1 MNPLRSVI
9 SAAARNDT
17 IKQAVTTAPVSR
29 GLVARFVP
37 GETTADALAASTE
50 LTDAGLS
57 VTLDYLG
64 EDSTDSERAERTVAA
79 YIELLEALG
88 ERGLAER
95 AEVSVK
101 LSAVGS
107 KFDRLYAYKGIS
119 RICKAAE
126 SAGTTVTLDM
136 EDRTTTDD
144 TLNMLTLLR
153 QKWPST
159 GVVVQ
164 AYLKRTL
171 EDCEQLAEQGAR
183 VRLCKGAYAEPST
196 VAYSDPYE
204 VSRNYLRC
212 AEVLLAGSGYPMFA
226 THDPQLLAILDE
238 RVRYHDRGRD
248 DFEYQMLYGVRPEE
262 QKKLVAEGN
271 TVRVYVPY
279 GEQWYGYLMRRLAE
293 RPANLAFFGRALV
306 SKK

>member
-9 SAAARNDT
+9 LAAARNET
-17 IKQAVTTAPVSR
+17 IKRTVATAPVSR
-29 GLVARFVP
+29 DVVARFVA
-37 GETTADALAASTE
+37 GENTADAIRATTE
-50 LTDAGLS
+50 ITGDGRL

-64 EDSTDSERAERTVAA
+64 EDSVDTERAERTVTAYTTLLDQLGAA
-79 YIELLEALG
+79 
-88 ERGLAER
+88 GLAAN

-101 LSAVGS
+101 LSAVGA
-107 KFDRLYAYKGIS
+107 KFDRLYAYKAVS

-126 SAGTTVTLDM
+126 AVGTAVTLDM

-144 TLNMLTLLR
+144 TLNMLVLLR

-183 VRLCKGAYAEPST
+183 VRLCKGAYAEPAT
-196 VAYSDPYE
+196 VAYTSAEE
-204 VSRNYLRC
+204 VSRNYIRC
-212 AEVLLAGSGYPMFA
+212 ADALLGGEGYPMFA
-226 THDPQLLAILDE
+226 THDPALLGILGE
-238 RVRYHDRGRD
+238 RVAQHGRTPDR
-248 DFEYQMLYGVRPEE
+248 FEYQMLYGVRPDE
-262 QKKLVAEGN
+262 QRKLRAEGN

-293 RPANLAFFGRALV
+293 RPANVGFFGRALL
-306 SKK
+306 SKR